1 MVKITPGALLDLL
14 KQTPKTNPPSGA
26 ISQIPNKQELE
37 RAALRDLELFKMNK
51 GRDPTPEE
59 TKLILDNNLGALGFV
74 NIGDLINRG
83 ALKDI
88 YRSPGLMGEGYADE
102 LGQVGRPTSKTLSRE
117 GTTKSTSLIDT
128 GDVELNDFANSLR
141 LDPNSG
147 AGGLADT
154 IKGILY
160 DKANKGAGF
169 YEQDFYTD
177 IITNSKGERMG
188 YRNSDEYKEA
198 ILEYDNFDE
207 MLNPQVRIRMPEYN
221 KVVNYFKETAKNYLD
236 NKGLGDKI
244 YLFRQGRLDKGEIKQ
259 DPDPKEPLS
268 FSLSPE
274 PKSNIINVNQRVDV
288 YVIDK
293 NDVQALP
300 NLHKRGGSNYANE
313 EEVLAAGEDVAYVG
327 SIGDTTFESGIKIKE
342 VDSDNPYIY
351 KDKQGN
357 TIEELSKKAKI
368 DSEQFLNQLKGDK

>member
-1 MVKITPGALLDLL
+1 MVKLTPGALLNLL

-26 ISQIPNKQELE
+26 ISQIPSKQELE

-74 NIGDLINRG
+74 NIGDLVNRG

-102 LGQVGRPTSKTLSRE
+102 LGQVGRPTPKTLSRE

-128 GDVELNDFANSLR
+128 GDIELNDFANSLR
-141 LDPNSG
+141 LDPNSS

-154 IKGILY
+154 IKSILY
-160 DKANKGAGF
+160 DRGF
-169 YEQDFYTD
+169 YESEVYADV
-177 IITNSKGERMG
+177 ITNRKGERMG

-221 KVVNYFKETAKNYLD
+221 KVVDYFKQTAKNYLD
-236 NKGLGDKI
+236 DKGLGDKI

-274 PKSNIINVNQRVDV
+274 HKSNIINVNQRVDV
-288 YVIDK
+288 YFIDK

-300 NLHKRGGSNYANE
+300 NLHKRGGSDYASE

-327 SIGDTTFESGIKIKE
+327 SIGDYSFESGVKIKD

-357 TIEELSKKAKI
+357 TIEELSKKAKVN
-368 DSEQFLNQLKGDK
+368 SEQFLNQLEKIKGDK

>member
-1 MVKITPGALLDLL
+1 
-14 KQTPKTNPPSGA
+14 
-26 ISQIPNKQELE
+26 
-37 RAALRDLELFKMNK
+37 
-51 GRDPTPEE
+51 
-59 TKLILDNNLGALGFV
+59 
-74 NIGDLINRG
+74 
-83 ALKDI
+83 
-88 YRSPGLMGEGYADE
+88 
-102 LGQVGRPTSKTLSRE
+102 
-117 GTTKSTSLIDT
+117 
-128 GDVELNDFANSLR
+128 
-141 LDPNSG
+141 
-147 AGGLADT
+147 
-154 IKGILY
+154 
-160 DKANKGAGF
+160 
-169 YEQDFYTD
+169 
-177 IITNSKGERMG
+177 MG
-188 YRNSDEYKEA
+188 YRNTDEYKEA
-198 ILEYDNFDE
+198 ILEFDNFDE

-221 KVVNYFKETAKNYLD
+221 KVVDYFKQTAKNYLD
-236 NKGLGDKI
+236 DKGLGDKI

-300 NLHKRGGSNYANE
+300 NLHKRGGSDYASE

-327 SIGDTTFESGIKIKE
+327 SIGDTTFESGVKIKE

-368 DSEQFLNQLKGDK
+368 DSEQFLNQIMRTK